1 MIASMGPRSVER
13 GKQNAARRKQNT
25 WRCFNGAAFGWTR
38 KADYKPWNVIYV
50 DDKLLGFMA
59 EVTDWVQSQGI
70 PFVYDP
76 SFDAADLAATLISQ
90 HDGPAVYVSGS
101 HHARQLVES
110 GRVAVLNEMYGDKQG
125 KRVPIF
131 YTWPDLVADV
141 YTLYGK
147 PIEINYEDYLCL
159 VGTRG
164 MLGAPGVGPVT
175 ARVLLSKYGTL
186 EGIQEAWP
194 DISIKGKK
202 VGVLVRE
209 GLRSLFDRL
218 SIVRNIMLLRRDVP
232 IPEFDRTPPDLRK
245 FSALWPRDA
254 NRNQGKTISKPPD
267 GQKEGENDESIT
279 DNQEHQK
286 DGRMFQSSRSRGRSS
301 DIFDAK
307 ARTKAQG
314 FNPLGVEA
322 GRRTV
327 TSRGHYGIRT

>member
-1 MIASMGPRSVER
+1 MSEKLFVVDALSSAAQELGTALSMSRKEDALAMFASRLAFIQAQWGPEQLVV
-13 GKQNAARRKQNT
+13 
-25 WRCFNGAAFGWTR
+25 AFDGEKPYRAELWP
-38 KADYKPWNVIYV
+38 DYKPWNVIYV

-286 DGRMFQSSRSRGRSS
+286 DGAMDRPDERG
-301 DIFDAK
+301 D
-307 ARTKAQG
+307 
-314 FNPLGVEA
+314 
-322 GRRTV
+322 
-327 TSRGHYGIRT
+327 